1 MWTSVLAVIAHPDG
15 ASIGLGPILDAFV
28 IAGAKVEM
36 LCLTHG
42 QAWTLEEA
50 PGDLAALR
58 GAELA
63 SADDVL
69 GPVRAKMQGGPDGCL
84 SEVCQKKLADE
95 VVAAADSCHP
105 DGLLVFDTSAASGH
119 LDHVAATI
127 RGRNSIR
134 RQVQALSA
142 EGKLSAVILLILPIG
157 LTVVISIVNPSYL
170 RELTDSTA
178 GNVMI
183 VGGIL
188 LLGIGGLWLR
198 RIVRIVF

>member
-1 MWTSVLAVIAHPDG
+1 MPPRPGVRNDDFEWVVQAIDIHRE
-15 ASIGLGPILDAFV
+15 IG
-28 IAGAKVEM
+28 
-36 LCLTHG
+36 
-42 QAWTLEEA
+42 
-50 PGDLAALR
+50 GDLA
-58 GAELA
+58 
-63 SADDVL
+63 
-69 GPVRAKMQGGPDGCL
+69 
-84 SEVCQKKLADE
+84 EV
-95 VVAAADSCHP
+95 
-105 DGLLVFDTSAASGH
+105 

-178 GNVMI
+178 GIVMI